1 MKGAY
6 GASIGPVLK
15 GLRSVQRCVV
25 VAVAWS
31 VRLARLEA
39 QQSGDRSQLA
49 QANERA
55 EAAMPWR
62 SPMRQMPTNDKASF
76 VLILSPTDI
85 SAFRMAE
92 LMSRKAYA
100 RYRGCDPAA
109 VRYAIRRGWVIPDP
123 ATGMID
129 PA

>member
-1 MKGAY
+1 MPTILEGGA
-6 GASIGPVLK
+6 G
-15 GLRSVQRCVV
+15 
-25 VAVAWS
+25 
-31 VRLARLEA
+31 
-39 QQSGDRSQLA
+39 
-49 QANERA
+49 
-55 EAAMPWR
+55 EAAQ
-62 SPMRQMPTNDKASF
+62 SVNDKASF
-76 VLILSPTDI
+76 ALILSPTDI